1 MPEGLRRILII
12 KLRYIGDVVL
22 ATPVLRALRDRFPDA
37 RLSMVVNPGTEDVIK
52 WNPDLNEALVVA
64 REELSAQLQFLRE
77 IRRRRFDCVIDLT
90 DGDRA
95 AILAWV
101 SGAPVRI
108 GYNSEQRWR
117 GWLYTRI
124 VPIKVGTTHMV
135 EYHLAAVRALGFEP
149 NVSLPVLHVRAEH
162 ERAANRLLAEL
173 GVSTGAKLVMIHP
186 GARYWFR
193 KWPADRFAAVA
204 DSLTKAECQ
213 VLVAGD
219 VRDEP
224 MAAAMLTATKS
235 PPVSLV
241 GRTTLLELAAVMK
254 RCSLVIAHES
264 GPSHVAAA
272 VGAPVLAL
280 YGKGNPAIWGPRGRR
295 VVVLHKGVNCTACK
309 HPTCIKGEDSCM
321 KQISVEDVLE
331 AAWRC
336 LN

>member
-1 MPEGLRRILII
+1 MPESFRRILII

-52 WNPDLNEALVVA
+52 WNPDLNEALVVV
-64 REELSAQLQFLRE
+64 RQGLTAQLRFLGE

-95 AILAWV
+95 AILAWM

-108 GYNSEQRWR
+108 GYNSEHRWR
-117 GWLYTRI
+117 GLLYTSI
-124 VPIKVGTTHMV
+124 VPIKAGTAHMV

-149 NVSLPVLHVRAEH
+149 KASSPVLHVSAEDD
-162 ERAANRLLAEL
+162 RSADRLLAEL
-173 GVSTGAKLVMIHP
+173 GVSAGAKLVMIHP
-186 GARYWFR
+186 GARYWFK
-193 KWPADRFAAVA
+193 KWPVDRFATVA
-204 DSLTKAECQ
+204 DSLAKAGHQ
-213 VLVAGD
+213 VLLAGD
-219 VRDEP
+219 GRDQP
-224 MAAAMLTATKS
+224 MASAILAMTKS

-241 GRTTLLELAAVMK
+241 GRTTLLELAAVLK
-254 RCSLVIAHES
+254 RCSLIIAHDS

-272 VGAPVLAL
+272 VGTPVLAL
-280 YGKGNPAIWGPRGRR
+280 YARGNPAVWGPRGRR
-295 VVVLHKGVNCTACK
+295 VVVLHRGGDRKACN

-321 KQISVEDVLE
+321 EQISVEEVLE

-336 LN
+336 LA